1 MQQRYSSA
9 ASTSLLK
16 LNADHA
22 GMDVCCFSSQAC
34 LIDILRYTGIFCA
47 VSILLLLSSG
57 NASADA
63 VYKYEERGLVIY
75 QDRAPDSRQDEGH
88 SVLNNQGMEL
98 RKVLSRE
105 QRLEAR
111 KRSRARELARTRD
124 RTLLATF
131 TTEEDL
137 IRTRDDRIGMIDGL
151 IGRLDDRIRILSQRL
166 AVVDKRIEIQEE
178 ALGESKAQE
187 SLYAEQAT
195 IQRNIENAWLLIDAR
210 ATERQELVQKFD
222 DDLNRYREL
231 KAERG

>member
-1 MQQRYSSA
+1 MQQRYSNA

-16 LNADHA
+16 LNANQA
-22 GMDVCCFSSQAC
+22 GVDACYYGYKTYLNDV
-34 LIDILRYTGIFCA
+34 LRCVGLLSAAT
-47 VSILLLLSSG
+47 LLLLSSA
-57 NASADA
+57 NTRADA
-63 VYKYEERGLVIY
+63 VYKYEERGLITY

-88 SVLNNQGMEL
+88 SILNKQGLEL

-111 KRSRARELARTRD
+111 KRNRARELARTRD

-151 IGRLDDRIRILSQRL
+151 ISRLDDRIRILSQRL

-178 ALGESKAQE
+178 ALGTSEAQG
-187 SLYAEQAT
+187 SLYAEQET

-210 ATERQELVQKFD
+210 ATERRELVQKFD